1 MMDEQHDII
10 IIPAGDL
17 VLPSGSAA
25 PLAAAAAAANR
36 AAAHHLFT
44 EYRRRRAPNT
54 TKRQD
59 EDLVLFTEYLRLA
72 QIILDASPDLALN
85 ASPVQWAGLDW
96 GIVQG
101 FVEWMLQRG
110 YALTTINSRLSTIK
124 VYAELA
130 MKAGTVDAD
139 NYTRIKTVKGYQ
151 DKELRRVDDKRTIT
165 RIGKKKAST
174 LLITPE
180 QAAALKQQPNTPQGR
195 RDAVL
200 MAMLIDH
207 GLRCGELALLRVEDI
222 DMKRGLFR
230 FLRPKVQKVQTHKLW
245 PDARRAL
252 AAYLSADAIMTGPL
266 LIASRKGG
274 QLTHQG
280 MTERAITGRVAELGR
295 AIGIEGLS
303 AHDLRHYWATARA
316 RAGTPPDRLMDAGG
330 WNSLDMPMRYIE
342 AEKISNEGVR

>member
-1 MMDEQHDII
+1 MNEQHDII
-10 IIPAGDL
+10 IFSNHDL
-17 VLPSGSAA
+17 EVPTESAA

-36 AAAHHLFT
+36 AAAHHLFA
-44 EYRRRRAPNT
+44 EYRRRRAANT

-59 EDLVLFTEYLRLA
+59 EDLVLFGTYLGQAR
-72 QIILDASPDLALN
+72 IVLDGSPELALN
-85 ASPVQWAGLDW
+85 TSPVQWAGLDW

-101 FVEWMLQRG
+101 FVAWMLQRG
-110 YALTTINSRLSTIK
+110 YALATINSRLSTIK

-151 DKELRRVDDKRTIT
+151 IKELRRVDDKRTIT
-165 RIGKKKAST
+165 RIGKKKAET

-195 RDAVL
+195 RDTVL
-200 MAMLIDH
+200 MTMLIDH

-222 DMKRGLFR
+222 DMERGLFR

-245 PDARRAL
+245 PDVWRAL
-252 AAYLSADAIMTGPL
+252 TAYLAVDTRGPGPL
-266 LIASRKGG
+266 LMASRKGG

-280 MTERAITGRVAELGR
+280 MSERAITGRVAELGR
-295 AIGIEGLS
+295 AIGIAGLS
-303 AHDLRHYWATARA
+303 AHDLRHYWATMRA

-342 AEKISNEGVR
+342 AEKIANDGVK